1 MRSLMGGNCTV
12 WMRTRL
18 LSILLAWRESSIF
31 SVDEEQLDRCFKGS
45 FTANVQ
51 MPGDEGRLDD
61 WQLYVE
67 GRERSHLGKEI
78 VGLCCV
84 GRGTA

>member
-1 MRSLMGGNCTV
+1 M
-12 WMRTRL
+12 
-18 LSILLAWRESSIF
+18 
-31 SVDEEQLDRCFKGS
+31 CFKGS
-45 FTANVQ
+45 FAANVQ
-51 MPGDEGRLDD
+51 MPVAEGRLDD

-67 GRERSHLGKEI
+67 GRERSHLGEEM

>member
-1 MRSLMGGNCTV
+1 MGGNCTV
-12 WMRTRL
+12 WMR
-18 LSILLAWRESSIF
+18 SSIY
-31 SVDEEQLDRCFKGS
+31 SVDEEQLDRCFNGS

-51 MPGDEGRLDD
+51 MPVDEGRLDD

-67 GRERSHLGKEI
+67 GRERSHLGEEI